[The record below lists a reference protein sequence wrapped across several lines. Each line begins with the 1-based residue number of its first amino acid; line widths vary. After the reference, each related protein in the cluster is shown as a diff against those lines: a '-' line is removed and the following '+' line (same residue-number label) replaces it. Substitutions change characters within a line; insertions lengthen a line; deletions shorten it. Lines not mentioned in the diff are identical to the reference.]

1 MNTRINIL
9 NKEGFL
15 TDEDR
20 KEKLEHGCEYFN
32 FYTCLDLSKPI
43 QVVPYGYDPDEVKEV
58 TLDMYSR
65 DVASFIIWWSYFV
78 KRDLNGFSGFYHTK
92 FIPVGFKI
100 ISEYENGN

>member
-20 KEKLEHGCEYFN
+20 KQPLWHGCEWLTFD
-32 FYTCLDLSKPI
+32 TCLDLSEPI
-43 QVVPYGYDPDEVKEV
+43 IVKAYGSPREVS
-58 TLDMYSR
+58 LDMYSR
-65 DVASFIIWWSYFV
+65 DVASFITWWSYFV

-92 FIPVGFKI
+92 FVPVGFKI
-100 ISEYENGN
+100 IENN